1 MSVATPAQSW
11 ASPAGE
17 MRLPRAC
24 TLAPLEQLPEGLD
37 AQAQRLQGWWRRH
50 RRTEQVLW
58 AQAQAVAKT
67 CATMDAHRD
76 DELAQALMQAR
87 ADLSLDPV
95 QAKGRLVQALA
106 AVGQAA
112 RRCLGMSPYPVQF
125 MGALALH
132 QGLLAEMATGEGKTL
147 TVGLAGVLAGL
158 TGRPCHVLTVNDY
171 LAQRDA
177 DSMLALYQACGL
189 SVKSITSDI
198 EAPDRMSH
206 YGADVVYLTAKELLA
221 DHLRDQLSQQAGQG
235 SRQQDF
241 QRWLN
246 PTPATTGSA
255 VPSRLQW
262 RGLHTA
268 IVDEADSILV
278 DEAVTPL
285 ILAAPRDS
293 RGLAQAVQ
301 RVSEL
306 ANTLQREVDY
316 QVVLRAQAIVL
327 TDSARVALAQM
338 AHALPEVWR
347 AAPRRE
353 ELLRQALLVRH
364 FYHAGE
370 HYLVQEGEVVLLDSF
385 TGRLTPGRSLTAGL
399 HQAIEA
405 FEGVAITEPNESL
418 TQMSFQAF
426 FRRFRR
432 LCGCSGT
439 VWEAATELWG
449 VYGAQVVRIPTH
461 RPRIVF
467 ERPAQLCRDQS
478 SKWQAVVTDVL
489 AESQRGRPVLV
500 GVRSVTSSEELAQR
514 LRAQGIQPQVL
525 NALSHAQEADIIA
538 QAGQPGRVTIA
549 TNMAGRGTDIRL
561 GEGVAE
567 RGGLHVII
575 ADINDSAR
583 VDRQLAGRC
592 GRQGDPGSVSL
603 YLSLDDPLAQRH
615 LGAAWHRVLQ
625 ALPRRGWAAHA
636 FRRAQ
641 ARAEGEA
648 YARRLSVLRNDDW
661 MASALPFDGRHER
674 TSS

>member
-1 MSVATPAQSW
+1 MNTVAAAPPQAW
-11 ASPAGE
+11 PVGE
-17 MRLPRAC
+17 ARLPRAC

-37 AQAQRLQGWWRRH
+37 AQAQRVQGWLRRH
-50 RRTEQVLW
+50 SGTERVLW
-58 AQAQAVAKT
+58 ASARAAAQACAALDTASDDDVAQK
-67 CATMDAHRD
+67 
-76 DELAQALMQAR
+76 LMQAR
-87 ADLSLDPV
+87 AHLCLDPV
-95 QAKGRLVQALA
+95 EAKGQLAEALGV
-106 AVGQAA
+106 VGQMA
-112 RRCLGMSPYPVQF
+112 RRAMGMSPYPVQY

-158 TGRPCHVLTVNDY
+158 SGRPCHVLTVNDY

-177 DSMLALYQACGL
+177 DSMRALYQACGV
-189 SVKSITSDI
+189 SVQSITAEVES
-198 EAPDRMSH
+198 ADRVAC

-221 DHLRDQLSQQAGQG
+221 DHLRDQLALQAGHG
-235 SRQQDF
+235 PRQLDF
-241 QRWLN
+241 QRWL
-246 PTPATTGSA
+246 AESEASA
-255 VPSRLQW
+255 ASPCAARLQW

-301 RVSEL
+301 RISDL

-316 QVVLRAQAIVL
+316 QVVLRAQAIL
-327 TDSARVALAQM
+327 LQDSARVALAQLT
-338 AHALPEVWR
+338 AELPEVWR
-347 AAPRRE
+347 PAPRRE

-370 HYLVQEGEVVLLDSF
+370 HYLVQDDEVVLLDTF

-405 FEGVAITEPNESL
+405 FEGVPITEPNESL

-439 VWEAATELWG
+439 VWEAAAELWG
-449 VYGAQVVRIPTH
+449 VYGVQVVRIPTH
-461 RPRIVF
+461 RPRIVV
-467 ERPAQLCRDQS
+467 ERSPQLLSDQS
-478 SKWQAVVTDVL
+478 SKWQRVVTDAL
-489 AESQRGRPVLV
+489 REIERGRPVLV
-500 GVRSVTSSEELAQR
+500 GVRSVTASEELAQQ
-514 LRAQGIQPQVL
+514 LRAAGLQPQVL
-525 NALSHAQEADIIA
+525 NALSHAQEANIIA
-538 QAGQPGRVTIA
+538 QAGQPGRVTLA

-575 ADINDSAR
+575 AEVNDSAR

-603 YLSLDDPLAQRH
+603 YLSLDDPLAQRQ
-615 LGAAWHRVLQ
+615 LGAVWHRL
-625 ALPRRGWAAHA
+625 LRMMPRHGWAAHA

-641 ARAEGEA
+641 AQAEHES

-661 MASALPFDGRHER
+661 MASALPFEGRHEGAV
-674 TSS
+674 S

>member
-1 MSVATPAQSW
+1 MNAMAPSSSMAWSKREA
-11 ASPAGE
+11 
-17 MRLPRAC
+17 RLPPAC

-37 AQAQRLQGWWRRH
+37 AQATRWQGWLRRH
-50 RRTEQVLW
+50 SGTERGLW
-58 AQAQAVAKT
+58 ASARAAAQA
-67 CATMDAHRD
+67 CADLDGASD
-76 DELAQALMQAR
+76 DVLTHALMQAR
-87 ADLSLDPV
+87 AHLCLDPL
-95 QAKGRLVQALA
+95 QAKGQLAAALG
-106 AVGQAA
+106 AVGQMA
-112 RRCLGMSPYPVQF
+112 RRTMGMSPYTVQY

-147 TVGLAGVLAGL
+147 TVAMAGVLAGL

-177 DSMLALYQACGL
+177 DSMRALYQACGV
-189 SVKSITSDI
+189 SVQSVTAEVESV
-198 EAPDRMSH
+198 ERGAC

-221 DHLRDQLSQQAGQG
+221 DHLRDQLALQAGRG
-235 SRQQDF
+235 PQQWDF
-241 QRWLN
+241 QCWLSEAG
-246 PTPATTGSA
+246 TSASAMATD
-255 VPSRLQW
+255 RLQW

-301 RVSEL
+301 RISEF
-306 ANTLQREVDY
+306 ANSLQREVDY
-316 QVVLRAQAIVL
+316 QVVLRAQAIL
-327 TDSARVALAQM
+327 LQDSARAGLAQLT
-338 AHALPEVWR
+338 AELPEVWR
-347 AAPRRE
+347 PAPRRE

-370 HYLVQEGEVVLLDSF
+370 HYLLQDGEVVLLDTF

-405 FEGVAITEPNESL
+405 FEGVSITEPNESL

-439 VWEAATELWG
+439 VWEAADELWG
-449 VYGAQVVRIPTH
+449 VYGLQVVRIPTH

-467 ERPAQLCRDQS
+467 ERSPQLMPDQS
-478 SKWQAVVTDVL
+478 SKWQAVVADAVT
-489 AESQRGRPVLV
+489 EIERGRPVLV
-500 GVRSVTSSEELAQR
+500 GVRSVTASETLAQH
-514 LRAQGIQPQVL
+514 LRAAGLLPQVL

-575 ADINDSAR
+575 AEINDSAR

-603 YLSLDDPLAQRH
+603 YLSLDDPLAERQ
-615 LGAAWHRVLQ
+615 LGAVWHRL
-625 ALPRRGWAAHA
+625 LRLMPRHRWAAYA

-641 ARAEGEA
+641 IQAELESF
-648 YARRLSVLRNDDW
+648 ARRLSVLRNDDW
-661 MASALPFDGRHER
+661 MASALPFESRHQGAL
-674 TSS
+674 S